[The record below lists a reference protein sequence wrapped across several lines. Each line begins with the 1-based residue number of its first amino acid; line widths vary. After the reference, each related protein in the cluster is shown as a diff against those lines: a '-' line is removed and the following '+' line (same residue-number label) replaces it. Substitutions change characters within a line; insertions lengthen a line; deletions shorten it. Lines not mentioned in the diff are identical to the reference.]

1 MKKKMNMVV
10 EMAQDLMTM
19 ETDAYMMCKYI
30 LLVVSRERSS
40 MNHLIK
46 VLFGLTDV
54 YRPLSIEMKEV
65 IRYICS

>member
-30 LLVVSRERSS
+30 LLVVSRSAAA
-40 MNHLIK
+40 
-46 VLFGLTDV
+46 
-54 YRPLSIEMKEV
+54 
-65 IRYICS
+65 

>member
-30 LLVVSRERSS
+30 LLVVSS

-65 IRYICS
+65 EAL

>member
-46 VLFGLTDV
+46 VLCGLTDV

-65 IRYICS
+65 EAL

>member
-10 EMAQDLMTM
+10 EMAQDLIAM
-19 ETDAYMMCKYI
+19 ETGAYMTCKYI
-30 LLVVSRERSS
+30 LLVVSRERRS
-40 MNHLIK
+40 MNHLVK

-65 IRYICS
+65 ETL